1 MLNQERREAVR
12 QFINRWKGGGD
23 EKQDCHPFWI
33 ELLHDVLG
41 VENPTSYIR
50 FEKKVKLS
58 EGDGKIHTRYIDGYI
73 ADVHVLIEQKGS
85 KHALDEKEPQSG
97 GEFLTP
103 YEQAKRYDNNLPK
116 SDKAD
121 WIVTCNF
128 REIWI
133 YNMNTSV
140 PKPEKLNI
148 LELQDK
154 YKQLDF
160 LVKKDVKEISH
171 EMQVSIQAGDI
182 VGQIYDAFMR
192 QYGIP
197 EKAQKGETP
206 EEKFKREHKLRSLN
220 ALCVRLVFLLYAEDA
235 GIFQRDQFLDYMR
248 QFSVRDSRR
257 ALIDLFQVLDT
268 PIPNRDEYLEE
279 DLAAFPYV
287 NGGLFADEHIEI
299 PPFNEEIRRLLLEEA
314 SEGFDW
320 KDISPTIFGAVF
332 ESTLNPETRRAG
344 GMHYTSVENIHKVID
359 PLFLDSLKEE
369 FQDIRQVSVPKT
381 RDQKLRA
388 FQDKLAS
395 LTFLDPAAG
404 SGNFLTE
411 SYLSLRRL
419 ENEVIREIS
428 RGQITLDVEQVNPIK
443 VSIQQFYGIEI
454 NDFAV
459 TVAKTAL
466 WIAESQMLE
475 ETRSILFGFDGDFLP
490 LKTYVNITEGN
501 ALRID
506 WNDVIPAEKL
516 NYIMGNPPFVGQS
529 LRNSDQMQD
538 MIDIWGKGSIET
550 KLDYVICW
558 YRKAIDFLKGTN
570 QLVKAAFVSTNSI
583 CQGESVPTMWKYM
596 MEHGTEIQFAHRT
609 FVWDSEASTKAS
621 VHCVI
626 VGFTNKPTNFEKHI
640 FSGEDVK
647 IANHINPYLL
657 DAPNIWIENRKNT
670 PPKGMPKMTTGS
682 PPTDDGALTLTLQ
695 EKINLE
701 NKYPQLKKCIRPFI
715 GAREFLHDRV
725 GSYSRYCLWFD
736 GLSMATYRTIPEIKE
751 RLTRVSALRKRSAAT
766 RIQKMADLPYLFCQ
780 NRQPKSTYLVF
791 PRHSSEKRNYIPIG
805 FVSPEV
811 VAGDACSIIP
821 NVNIYEFGV
830 LMSNVHNAWMRVV
843 CGRLKS
849 DFRYS
854 PSVYNNFPWP
864 TPSPEQKE
872 TIEKTAQG
880 ILDARDLYPEASLA
894 DLYDPLTMPPELRK
908 AHANNDRAVMK
919 AYKLDV
925 KSTSES
931 DCVAKLMEM
940 YQKLTAEE
948 NSKKK

>member
-12 QFINRWKGGGD
+12 QFVNRWKDGGD

-50 FEKKVKLS
+50 FEKKVKLA

-85 KHALDEKEPQSG
+85 KHPLDEKEPQSG
-97 GEFLTP
+97 GELLTP

-140 PKPEKLNI
+140 PEPEKINI

-154 YKQLDF
+154 YKKLDF
-160 LVKKDVKEISH
+160 LVKRDVKEISH

-182 VGQIYDAFMR
+182 VGQIYDAFMK

-197 EKAQKGETP
+197 EKAPKGETP
-206 EEKFKREHKLRSLN
+206 EEKSKREHKLRSLN

-235 GIFQRDQFLDYMR
+235 DIFQRDQFLDYMR
-248 QFSVRDSRR
+248 QFSVKDSRR
-257 ALIDLFQVLDT
+257 ALIDLFKVLDT
-268 PIPNRDEYLEE
+268 PVPERDEYLEE

-287 NGGLFADEHIEI
+287 NGGLFADENIEI
-299 PPFNEEIRRLLLEEA
+299 PPFNEELRRLLLEEA

-359 PLFLDSLKEE
+359 PLFLDGLKEE
-369 FQDIRQVSVPKT
+369 FQEIRQISVPKT

-419 ENEVIREIS
+419 ENEVLRTIY
-428 RGQITLDVEQVNPIK
+428 RGTQIAMGTELFNPIK

-475 ETRSILFGFDGDFLP
+475 ETKETIYGFDGDFLP
-490 LKTYVNITEGN
+490 LKTYANITEGN

-516 NYIMGNPPFVGQS
+516 NYIMGNPPFVGFTYMDNNQKED
-529 LRNSDQMQD
+529 LQELFPGVKNLDFVCGWYKKAND
-538 MIDIWGKGSIET
+538 YIVNTKIE
-550 KLDYVICW
+550 C
-558 YRKAIDFLKGTN
+558 G
-570 QLVKAAFVSTNSI
+570 FVSTNSI
-583 CQGESVPTMWKYM
+583 TQGETVSRLWSFLDLKINY
-596 MEHGTEIQFAHRT
+596 AYST
-609 FVWDSEASTKAS
+609 FVWDSEANSKAH

-626 VGFTNKPTNFEKHI
+626 LGFAKFNRQKKVLYQADEPAVVSN
-640 FSGEDVK
+640 
-647 IANHINPYLL
+647 INPYLM
-657 DAPNIWIENRKNT
+657 DAPNIVVTSRNKPLCHVSKMVYGNKPADGGYLIIEDKDYNNFIHQDPNSK
-670 PPKGMPKMTTGS
+670 
-682 PPTDDGALTLTLQ
+682 
-695 EKINLE
+695 EF
-701 NKYPQLKKCIRPFI
+701 IRPLL
-715 GAREFLHDRV
+715 GAVEFLHNKKRW
-725 GSYSRYCLWFD
+725 CLWLKDASPSKLKNCPLVMERIALCQKNRENSKAAGIRKFAKTPTLFAQITQPD
-736 GLSMATYRTIPEIKE
+736 NLDYIIIP
-751 RLTRVSALRKRSAAT
+751 RVS
-766 RIQKMADLPYLFCQ
+766 
-780 NRQPKSTYLVF
+780 
-791 PRHSSEKRNYIPIG
+791 SERRRYIPMG
-805 FVSPEV
+805 FLASDIIVS
-811 VAGDACSIIP
+811 DAVQIVP
-821 NVNIYEFGV
+821 NATVYEFGI
-830 LMSNVHNAWMRVV
+830 LNSNVHMSWMRAV

-849 DFRYS
+849 DYRYS
-854 PSVYNNFPWP
+854 KDIVYNTFPWP
-864 TPSPEQKE
+864 TPSPEQKA

-880 ILDARDLYPEASLA
+880 ILDARDLYPESSLA

-908 AHANNDRAVMK
+908 AHVANDRAVMA
-919 AYKLDV
+919 AYGF
-925 KSTSES
+925 STKMSES
-931 DCVAKLMEM
+931 DCVAKLMQM
-940 YQKLTAEE
+940 YQQLTAEE

>member
-12 QFINRWKGGGD
+12 QFVNRWKDGGD

-50 FEKKVKLS
+50 FEKKVKLA

-85 KHALDEKEPQSG
+85 KHPLDEKEPQSG
-97 GEFLTP
+97 GELLTP

-140 PKPEKLNI
+140 PEPEKINI

-154 YKQLDF
+154 YKKLDF
-160 LVKKDVKEISH
+160 LVKRDVKEISH

-182 VGQIYDAFMR
+182 VGQIYDAFMK

-197 EKAQKGETP
+197 EKAPKGETP
-206 EEKFKREHKLRSLN
+206 EEKSKREHKLRSLN

-235 GIFQRDQFLDYMR
+235 DIFQRDQFLDYMR
-248 QFSVRDSRR
+248 QFSVKDSRR
-257 ALIDLFQVLDT
+257 ALIDLFKVLDT
-268 PIPNRDEYLEE
+268 PVPERDEYLEE

-287 NGGLFADEHIEI
+287 NGGLFADENIEI
-299 PPFNEEIRRLLLEEA
+299 PPFNEELRRLLLEEA

-359 PLFLDSLKEE
+359 PLFLDGLKEE
-369 FQDIRQVSVPKT
+369 FQEIRQISVPKT

-419 ENEVIREIS
+419 ENEVLRTIY
-428 RGQITLDVEQVNPIK
+428 RGTQIAMGTELFNPIK

-475 ETRSILFGFDGDFLP
+475 ETKETIYGFDGDFLP

-516 NYIMGNPPFVGQS
+516 NYIMGNPPFVG
-529 LRNSDQMQD
+529 NSRLSDTQKQD
-538 MIDIWGKGSIET
+538 RDNIFNGKGGE
-550 KLDYVICW
+550 LDYVCCW
-558 YRKAIDFLKGTN
+558 YRKATDFIRNTK
-570 QLVKAAFVSTNSI
+570 VSCAFVSTNSI
-583 CQGESVPTMWKYM
+583 CQGQQVLPLWKPLFH
-596 MEHGTEIQFAHRT
+596 EGLHIDFAHKT
-609 FVWDSEASTKAS
+609 FVWDSEASIKAH
-621 VHCVI
+621 VYCII
-626 VGFTNKPTNFEKHI
+626 VGFSFIETEQPRIFEGNKTSVVTHINAYLSPAEDIFVEKRKKAI
-640 FSGEDVK
+640 FSG
-647 IANHINPYLL
+647 
-657 DAPNIWIENRKNT
+657 APIVI
-670 PPKGMPKMTTGS
+670 KGFQ
-682 PPTDDGALTLTLQ
+682 PTDNGYLILNDD
-695 EKINLE
+695 EKDELIKSE
-701 NKYPQLKKCIRPFI
+701 PKVQKWIRPFI
-715 GAREFLHDRV
+715 TAREYINQKNRW
-725 GSYSRYCLWFD
+725 CLWLVGASPTD
-736 GLSMATYRTIPEIKE
+736 IRTSPEIKK
-751 RLTRVSALRKRSAAT
+751 RVSLCKEWREQQKESGDAYKLRNSPTLMRQNSRFKESDF
-766 RIQKMADLPYLFCQ
+766 IVLP
-780 NRQPKSTYLVF
+780 RVTGE
-791 PRHSSEKRNYIPIG
+791 RRRYIPFG
-805 FVSPEV
+805 FVEEGAIP
-811 VAGDACSIIP
+811 GDSIMLALDA
-821 NVNIYEFGV
+821 NKYHFGI
-830 LMSNVHNAWMRVV
+830 LCSNVHMSWMRTVA
-843 CGRLKS
+843 GRLKG
-849 DFRYS
+849 DYRYS
-854 PSVYNNFPWP
+854 SDIVYNTFPWP
-864 TPSPEQKE
+864 TPSPEQKAA
-872 TIEKTAQG
+872 IEKTAQG
-880 ILDARDLYPEASLA
+880 ILDARDLYPESSLA

-908 AHANNDRAVMK
+908 SHVANDRAVMA
-919 AYKLDV
+919 AYGF
-925 KSTSES
+925 STKMSES
-931 DCVAKLMEM
+931 DCVAKLMQM
-940 YQKLTAEE
+940 YQQLTAEE

>member
-116 SDKAD
+116 SEKAD

-140 PKPEKLNI
+140 PEPEKLNI

-182 VGQIYDAFMR
+182 VGQIYDAFMQ

-197 EKAQKGETP
+197 EKAPKGETP
-206 EEKFKREHKLRSLN
+206 EEKSKREHKLRSLN

-248 QFSVRDSRR
+248 QFSVKDSRR
-257 ALIDLFQVLDT
+257 ALIDLFHVLDT
-268 PIPNRDEYLEE
+268 PVPQRDEYLEE

-287 NGGLFADEHIEI
+287 NGGLFADEAIEI
-299 PPFNEEIRRLLLEEA
+299 PPFSENLRRLLLEEA

-359 PLFLDSLKEE
+359 PLFLDGLKEE
-369 FQDIRQVSVPKT
+369 FQEIRQISVPKT
-381 RDQKLRA
+381 RNQKLRA

-419 ENEVIREIS
+419 ENEVLRTIYRDT
-428 RGQITLDVEQVNPIK
+428 QIAMGTELFNPVK

-475 ETRSILFGFDGDFLP
+475 ETRETIYGFDGDFLP

-501 ALRID
+501 ALRLD

-516 NYIMGNPPFVGQS
+516 NYIMGNPPFVGYAMQS
-529 LRNSDQMQD
+529 SEQKSDLND
-538 MIDIWGKGSIET
+538 LLPGIGKNI
-550 KLDYVICW
+550 DYVIAW
-558 YRKAIDFLKGTN
+558 YYKAAEMMLQSPI
-570 QLVKAAFVSTNSI
+570 QAAFVSTNSI
-583 CQGESVPTMWKYM
+583 TQGEQVDSGMRPLFEKY
-596 MEHGTEIQFAHRT
+596 GIRINFAYRT
-609 FVWDSEASTKAS
+609 FCWDSEASIQAH

-626 VGFTNKPTNFEKHI
+626 IGFSNVANMQQEKKL
-640 FSGEDVK
+640 FDSTGSCQQVE
-647 IANHINPYLL
+647 NINGYLIP
-657 DAPNIWIENRKNT
+657 APNIFVQSRKHNLSNVPEIIKGSSPVDGGNLLLNDAEKIEIETKDKIAAHYIRKFYGAKEYLHNINRWCFWLENA
-670 PPKGMPKMTTGS
+670 S
-682 PPTDDGALTLTLQ
+682 PTDIA
-695 EKINLE
+695 KSNI
-701 NKYPQLKKCIRPFI
+701 LKEHIE
-715 GAREFLHDRV
+715 GV
-725 GSYSRYCLWFD
+725 
-736 GLSMATYRTIPEIKE
+736 
-751 RLTRVSALRKRSAAT
+751 RKFRMNSSKAAT
-766 RIQKMADLPYLFCQ
+766 RRFAEYPTKFMET
-780 NRQPKSTYLVF
+780 RQPNEYYILV
-791 PRHSSEKRNYIPIG
+791 PRHSSQNRRYIPFG
-805 FVSPEV
+805 FVSPDIIC
-811 VAGDACSIIP
+811 GDANNMIP
-821 NVNIYEFGV
+821 NASLYLFGV
-830 LMSNVHNAWMRVV
+830 LISNVHMSWVRAI
-843 CGRLKS
+843 CGRIKS
-849 DFRYS
+849 DYRYS
-854 PSVYNNFPWP
+854 NDIVYNNFPWP
-864 TPSPEQKE
+864 VPTEEQKHR
-872 TIEKTAQG
+872 IEKTAQE
-880 ILDARDLYPEASLA
+880 ILDARNLHPDSTLA
-894 DLYDPLTMPPELRK
+894 VLYDPNFMPPELRK
-908 AHANNDRAVMK
+908 AHVANDRAVMA
-919 AYKLDV
+919 AYGF
-925 KSTSES
+925 STKMSES

-940 YQKLTAEE
+940 YQQLTAEE

>member
-12 QFINRWKGGGD
+12 QFVNRWKDGGD

-50 FEKKVKLS
+50 FEKRVKLP

-85 KHALDEKEPQSG
+85 KHPLDEKEPQSG
-97 GEFLTP
+97 GELLTP

-140 PKPEKLNI
+140 PEPEKINI
-148 LELQDK
+148 LELPDK
-154 YKQLDF
+154 YKKLDF
-160 LVKKDVKEISH
+160 LVKRDVKEISH

-182 VGQIYDAFMR
+182 VGQIYDAFMK

-197 EKAQKGETP
+197 EKAPKGETP
-206 EEKFKREHKLRSLN
+206 EEKSKREHKLRSLN

-235 GIFQRDQFLDYMR
+235 DIFQRDQFLDYMR
-248 QFSVRDSRR
+248 QFSLRDSRR
-257 ALIDLFQVLDT
+257 ALIDLFKILDT
-268 PIPNRDEYLEE
+268 PVPERDEYLEE

-287 NGGLFADEHIEI
+287 NGGLFADENIEI
-299 PPFNEEIRRLLLEEA
+299 PPFNEELRHLLLEEA

-359 PLFLDSLKEE
+359 PLFLDGLKAE
-369 FQDIRQVSVPKT
+369 FQEIRQISVPKT
-381 RDQKLRA
+381 RKQKLEA

-419 ENEVIREIS
+419 ENEVIRELV
-428 RGQITLDVEQVNPIK
+428 GNQIALDVEQVNPIK

-466 WIAESQMLE
+466 WIAESQMLD
-475 ETRSILFGFDGDFLP
+475 ETKSILYNFAGDFLP

-516 NYIMGNPPFVGQS
+516 NYIMGNPPFVGARLMSSEQKKD
-529 LRNSDQMQD
+529 LAEVFAGWKNT
-538 MIDIWGKGSIET
+538 GN
-550 KLDYVICW
+550 LDYVSCW
-558 YRKAIDFLKGTN
+558 YKKASEMMCGKDIH
-570 QLVKAAFVSTNSI
+570 AALVSTNSI
-583 CQGESVPTMWKYM
+583 SQGEAVATLWEPLFKQGIVLNYAY
-596 MEHGTEIQFAHRT
+596 QT
-609 FVWDSEASTKAS
+609 FIWDSEANLKAH

-626 VGFTNKPTNFEKHI
+626 IGFSYSDKSKKI
-640 FSGEDVK
+640 IYSSEDVPTL
-647 IANHINPYLL
+647 ATFINAYLL
-657 DAPNIWIENRKNT
+657 DGPNVFVKSRKK
-670 PPKGMPKMTTGS
+670 PIQEVPLLVFGSMPN
-682 PPTDDGALTLTLQ
+682 DGGFLSNYDTAT
-695 EKINLE
+695 KDSIVNA
-701 NKYPQLKKCIRPFI
+701 YPQSADLFKKFV
-715 GAREFLHDRV
+715 GATEFLHNKERW
-725 GSYSRYCLWFD
+725 CLW
-736 GLSMATYRTIPEIKE
+736 LENINPSVIKSIPPVMEAIKKVKEMRYSSNRESTRKLASIPSLFGEI
-751 RLTRVSALRKRSAAT
+751 
-766 RIQKMADLPYLFCQ
+766 
-780 NRQPKSTYLVF
+780 RQPNNAYLLI
-791 PRHSSEKRNYIPIG
+791 PRHSSQARRYIPIG
-805 FVSPEV
+805 YVSPDV
-811 VAGDACSIIP
+811 ICGDANMLIP
-821 NVNIYEFGV
+821 DATLFMFGV
-830 LMSNVHNAWMRVV
+830 MTSNVHMCWMRTV
-843 CGRLKS
+843 CGRIKS
-849 DFRYS
+849 DYRYS
-854 PSVYNNFPWP
+854 ASIVYNTFPWP
-864 TPSPEQKE
+864 TPSPEQKAA
-872 TIEKTAQG
+872 IEKTAQG

-908 AHANNDRAVMK
+908 AHVANDRAVMA
-919 AYKLDV
+919 AYGF
-925 KSTSES
+925 STKMSES
-931 DCVAKLMEM
+931 DCVAKLMQM
-940 YQKLTAEE
+940 YQQLTAEE

>member
-85 KHALDEKEPQSG
+85 KHPLDEKEPQSG

-116 SDKAD
+116 SEKAD

-140 PKPEKLNI
+140 PEPEKLNI

-182 VGQIYDAFMR
+182 VGQIYDAFMK

-197 EKAQKGETP
+197 EKAPKGETP
-206 EEKFKREHKLRSLN
+206 EEKSKREHKLRSLN

-235 GIFQRDQFLDYMR
+235 DIFQRDQFLDYMR
-248 QFSVRDSRR
+248 QFSVKDSRR
-257 ALIDLFQVLDT
+257 ALIDLFKVLDT
-268 PIPNRDEYLEE
+268 PVPERDEYLEE

-287 NGGLFADEHIEI
+287 NGGLFADENIEI
-299 PPFNEEIRRLLLEEA
+299 PPFNEELRRLLLEEA

-359 PLFLDSLKEE
+359 PLFLDGLKAE
-369 FQDIRQVSVPKT
+369 FQEIRQISVPKT
-381 RDQKLRA
+381 RKQKLEA

-419 ENEVIREIS
+419 ENEVIRDLV
-428 RGQITLDVEQVNPIK
+428 GNQIALDVEQVNPIK

-466 WIAESQMLE
+466 WIAESQMLD
-475 ETRSILFGFDGDFLP
+475 ETKSILYNFAGDFLP

-516 NYIMGNPPFVGQS
+516 NYIMGNPPFVGYAMQS
-529 LRNSDQMQD
+529 NSQKADLND
-538 MIDIWGKGSIET
+538 LLPGIGKNI
-550 KLDYVICW
+550 DYVLAW
-558 YRKAIDFLKGTN
+558 YYKAAEMMLEAPI
-570 QLVKAAFVSTNSI
+570 QAAFVSTNSI
-583 CQGESVPTMWKYM
+583 SQGEQVDSGMRPLFEKYDI
-596 MEHGTEIQFAHRT
+596 GINFAYRT
-609 FVWDSEASTKAS
+609 FCWDSEASIQAH

-626 VGFTNKPTNFEKHI
+626 IGFSNVANLQYEKKLFDSTGECNKVEN
-640 FSGEDVK
+640 
-647 IANHINPYLL
+647 INAYLL
-657 DAPNIWIENRKNT
+657 AAPNIFIHSRKKNLMDVPEIVKGSSPVDGGNLLLNDIDKIEIEKSDKIATKYIRKFYGAKEYLHNVNRWCFWLENV
-670 PPKGMPKMTTGS
+670 S
-682 PPTDDGALTLTLQ
+682 PTDIA
-695 EKINLE
+695 KSAV
-701 NKYPQLKKCIRPFI
+701 LKKHI
-715 GAREFLHDRV
+715 
-725 GSYSRYCLWFD
+725 D
-736 GLSMATYRTIPEIKE
+736 GVRQF
-751 RLTRVSALRKRSAAT
+751 RLNSKKAAT
-766 RIQKMADLPYLFCQ
+766 RRFAEYPTKFMET
-780 NRQPKSTYLVF
+780 RQPREHYILV
-791 PRHSSEKRNYIPIG
+791 PRHSSQNRRYIPFG
-805 FVSPEV
+805 FVSPDIIC
-811 VAGDACSIIP
+811 GDANNMIP
-821 NVNIYEFGV
+821 DASLFLFGV
-830 LMSNVHNAWMRVV
+830 LISNVHMSWVRAI
-843 CGRLKS
+843 CGRIKS
-849 DFRYS
+849 DYRYS
-854 PSVYNNFPWP
+854 NDIVYNNFPWP
-864 TPSPEQKE
+864 TPSPEQKA

-880 ILDARDLYPEASLA
+880 ILDARDLYPESSLA

-908 AHANNDRAVMK
+908 AHVANDRAVMA
-919 AYKLDV
+919 AYGF
-925 KSTSES
+925 STKMSES

-940 YQKLTAEE
+940 YQQLTAEE